1 MQKSDVSTD
10 AKGMVLQSI
19 WNAWL
24 LNEHSRVQLSTSMS
38 QGNRQD
44 VKGSLAWLSAS
55 IGAQAFYPMLTR
67 SAGAQAAN

>member
-1 MQKSDVSTD
+1 
-10 AKGMVLQSI
+10 L
-19 WNAWL
+19 NAWL
-24 LNEHSRVQLSTSMS
+24 LNEHSRGQLSTSMS